1 MSDAGSPLQ
10 LRDSMRKMRKRVVS
24 VIRRGSSS
32 KNVKS
37 RNGSDEPDKHSNQ
50 SSHHDDSEHEH
61 EHEHHEH
68 EHEHESEHTPSHTNP
83 NSAASSSHSLNRS
96 ANSRPVSPSPPSGSH
111 PASSAEKVHRKH
123 SFVNLS
129 FPRSPRKNKSKG
141 ESAPS
146 SPHARIRTFSS
157 PDAPEGAPAVGAEP
171 GRLTLPIPARP
182 RTFSH
187 PLATSPIMPSSPDKE
202 TDNTRVKPGHS
213 RAASSPGTGAFGA
226 LSSAASTL
234 AAMAVTHPGSMARPK
249 SPGPSPPPSVVLTPP
264 AETPASPPTQIVES
278 PLVLSSPSEQPSSAP
293 DVITTPDASI
303 VDVPKVGEHGQP
315 RDKAD
320 DDTNQREQSTATPSA
335 ERGPP
340 REPSSQ
346 GREPLPRE
354 QGHMG
359 VRRAPSAAG
368 SEMGWSVLEPHQEE
382 DETEEYLGASNAE
395 QASKVNDRKDVQ
407 VKVEQVVP
415 SIAPSTVDI
424 REPNKVEEV
433 SMGLEDVPAKA
444 EVASLETEESGVKVE
459 KNDAA
464 EEVVAEHDNSLLLGP
479 APLAADERKPLS
491 STSEDEQLYNGTF
504 VTSPEGTGQ
513 NTPQQPALEPT
524 SEGGFAGIFIDTPPM
539 ETRATWISLVPT
551 PPRAASPSYPEFDVP
566 STPPTQTD
574 SKLFSPERDGGAFST
589 PENQKTFKSSTSPG
603 SSQLS
608 DTPSKFSDIDTSR
621 QALDDSVDLPPLPS
635 GISTPPRPHEKYHY
649 PGDATPP
656 PPSMSESFFHPR
668 NLEKLNPRRLERS
681 MSTMG
686 AFGDADPDGTSVQER
701 LKLATSGPQ
710 PSIDTSIHEMISPSV
725 RGEENEL
732 KKLAGTELRDWYE
745 GETRTPKTVRMMLPE
760 TERAVPRNGE
770 GSRPRSALSQ
780 VQVLEPA
787 AEIQKSEVP
796 KSKVVEAD
804 ETESTQVQPRGVTS
818 QGQIQRQPDRAQV
831 YTSVL
836 SRLMSHMDRRSSLM
850 ARLATRLGTLGGVGG
865 PLPVERHPR
874 EWIAQ
879 TLPSG
884 KVYYAHRLVI
894 DEIDLEDTPG
904 AKPRAVTASATPTAE
919 GSTTKVLVIPTP
931 SAPQPVTL
939 VTDLDMSDPV
949 THSGVNLFVDKNL
962 QERDIDLPS
971 GWEIWIHASGTSE
984 SLFDGSK
991 ADRWDEVSEAG
1002 SEPVDLGYGAPCVLV
1017 WTYVSHKRRRVGAQ
1031 GPEDKLVT
1039 GEDAEHDLEMER
1051 RYWAYV
1057 ETHPAHA
1064 DVNPRATQ
1072 EAIELL
1078 TWHYTDRFLAEK
1090 KRGEKEVIHVKPPF
1104 TPEESQEVLEFL
1116 KSVTSDYSH
1125 ANVVLKTRT
1134 VARVHVRTAEWRLA
1148 KLHAV
1153 ADAVNLEVMSPSER
1167 LRRRRAAANP
1177 FVGVPLRTLAS
1188 LLGLGIPYLYVDQ
1201 PDEKVEDRQRMMV
1214 ADAST
1219 NLMSALMLGASVS
1232 FLAIPDLEDIAR
1244 LAGVAAA
1251 ACSLGSLAAGIVRLR
1266 LPSFSSGKGGGEGA
1280 DDEEQ
1285 EPRPSALRTFAR
1297 SLPLVLSAYAGSAL
1311 VAGLAAYSWRGQ
1323 VSTVDDP
1330 FTGLYPYDT
1339 WREDSAGGRWLRSFV
1354 RGDSGS
1360 GYGFGGVGLESDRQ
1374 GWSETSSQGLV
1385 RLWGTW

>member
-37 RNGSDEPDKHSNQ
+37 RTGSEEGEKLSNQ
-50 SSHHDDSEHEH
+50 SHRDESEHEH
-61 EHEHHEH
+61 EHDEH
-68 EHEHESEHTPSHTNP
+68 EQEHEQELEHTPSHTNP
-83 NSAASSSHSLNRS
+83 NSATSSTHSLSRS
-96 ANSRPVSPSPPSGSH
+96 AGSRPASPSPSTD
-111 PASSAEKVHRKH
+111 KVQRKR
-123 SFVNLS
+123 SLVNLS

-141 ESAPS
+141 ESTPS
-146 SPHARIRTFSS
+146 SPHTRIRTFSS
-157 PDAPEGAPAVGAEP
+157 PDAPDGTPALGSEP
-171 GRLTLPIPARP
+171 GKLTVPIPARP
-182 RTFSH
+182 RTLSH
-187 PLATSPIMPSSPDKE
+187 PLATSPIMPSSPDKD
-202 TDNTRVKPGHS
+202 TDNTRPNTRVCGLDLGGH
-213 RAASSPGTGAFGA
+213 
-226 LSSAASTL
+226 
-234 AAMAVTHPGSMARPK
+234 GSYPSGIPPNFQVPRPI
-249 SPGPSPPPSVVLTPP
+249 SPPSVVLTPP
-264 AETPASPPTQIVES
+264 AAETSTSLPTQIVES
-278 PLVLSSPSEQPSSAP
+278 PITHPAPSEQPSSAP
-293 DVITTPDASI
+293 DVINTPDIPI
-303 VDVPKVGEHGQP
+303 VDGPKAEELDQP

-320 DDTNQREQSTATPSA
+320 QDTSQREQPTVTPLI
-335 ERGPP
+335 EREQP

-354 QGHMG
+354 QGHVG
-359 VRRAPSAAG
+359 VRRAASAVG
-368 SEMGWSVLEPHQEE
+368 SEMGWSVLEPPQEE
-382 DETEEYLGASNAE
+382 DETEEDVGAG
-395 QASKVNDRKDVQ
+395 
-407 VKVEQVVP
+407 KVEQEKQVQV
-415 SIAPSTVDI
+415 
-424 REPNKVEEV
+424 RVEEV
-433 SMGLEDVPAKA
+433 VPLEDAPAKA
-444 EVASLETEESGVKVE
+444 EVASLETQESGVKVE
-459 KNDAA
+459 KDDVP
-464 EEVVAEHDNSLLLGP
+464 EETTAEHGSLLLSP
-479 APLAADERKPLS
+479 APPAVDERKPLS
-491 STSEDEQLYNGTF
+491 ATHDGQELHNGTF
-504 VTSPEGTGQ
+504 VMSPEGTEQ
-513 NTPQQPALEPT
+513 NTPQQPSLEPT
-524 SEGGFAGIFIDTPPM
+524 SEGGFAGIFVDTPPR
-539 ETRATWISLVPT
+539 EVRPTWISSVST
-551 PPRAASPSYPEFDVP
+551 PPRAASPEYPEFAVP
-566 STPPTQTD
+566 TTPPAQAERE
-574 SKLFSPERDGGAFST
+574 LFNPDQFST
-589 PENQKTFKSSTSPG
+589 PENRRTFKSSTSPG
-603 SSQLS
+603 YLDASS
-608 DTPSKFSDIDTSR
+608 
-621 QALDDSVDLPPLPS
+621 
-635 GISTPPRPHEKYHY
+635 PHEESYY

-668 NLEKLNPRRLERS
+668 NLEKLSPNRLERS

-686 AFGDADPDGTSVQER
+686 VFGDADPDGASVQER
-701 LKLATSGPQ
+701 LQFTNPGHK
-710 PSIDTSIHEMISPSV
+710 PSLDTSVHEMISPSV
-725 RGEENEL
+725 QGEENEL
-732 KKLAGTELRDWYE
+732 RKLAGTELKDWYE
-745 GETRTPKTVRMMLPE
+745 SEKRTPNNG
-760 TERAVPRNGE
+760 AGPRP
-770 GSRPRSALSQ
+770 RPRSMLSQ

-787 AEIQKSEVP
+787 AEIQESEA
-796 KSKVVEAD
+796 SKTVETD
-804 ETESTQVQPRGVTS
+804 EAQPTTRVRHRASASQDQV
-818 QGQIQRQPDRAQV
+818 QRQPEREV

-850 ARLATRLGTLGGVGG
+850 SRLATRLGTLGGVGG
-865 PLPVERHPR
+865 PLPVEKHPR
-874 EWIAQ
+874 EWVAQ

-884 KVYYAHRLVI
+884 KIYYAHRLVV
-894 DEIDLEDTPG
+894 DEIDLEDTLGP
-904 AKPRAVTASATPTAE
+904 S
-919 GSTTKVLVIPTP
+919 LVP
-931 SAPQPVTL
+931 SLPQQRPVTL

-949 THSGVNLFVDKNL
+949 THSGVNSFVDKNL

-1039 GEDAEHDLEMER
+1039 GEDAEHGGFGADLFGIDLEMER

-1090 KRGEKEVIHVKPPF
+1090 KRGEKEVIHVEPPF
-1104 TPEESQEVLEFL
+1104 TPEESQEVLEFF

-1125 ANVVLKTRT
+1125 ANAVLKTRT

-1153 ADAVNLEVMSPSER
+1153 ADAVNLDVMSPSER

-1188 LLGLGIPYLYVDQ
+1188 LLGLGIPYLYVEQ
-1201 PDEKVEDRQRMMV
+1201 PDGKVEDRQRMMV

-1266 LPSFSSGKGGGEGA
+1266 LPSFSSGKEGGEGT

-1323 VSTVDDP
+1323 P
-1330 FTGLYPYDT
+1330 
-1339 WREDSAGGRWLRSFV
+1339 RWTILLPGYTLTI
-1354 RGDSGS
+1354 RGAKTRLGS
-1360 GYGFGGVGLESDRQ
+1360 LA
-1374 GWSETSSQGLV
+1374 
-1385 RLWGTW
+1385 

>member
-37 RNGSDEPDKHSNQ
+37 RTGSEEGEKLSNQ
-50 SSHHDDSEHEH
+50 SHRDESEHEH
-61 EHEHHEH
+61 EHDEH
-68 EHEHESEHTPSHTNP
+68 EQEHEQELEHTPSHTNP
-83 NSAASSSHSLNRS
+83 NSATSSTHSLSRS
-96 ANSRPVSPSPPSGSH
+96 AGSRPASPSPSTD
-111 PASSAEKVHRKH
+111 KVQRKR
-123 SFVNLS
+123 SLVNLS

-141 ESAPS
+141 ESTPS
-146 SPHARIRTFSS
+146 SPHTRIRTFSS
-157 PDAPEGAPAVGAEP
+157 PDAPDGTPALGSEP
-171 GRLTLPIPARP
+171 GKLTVPIPARP
-182 RTFSH
+182 RTLSH
-187 PLATSPIMPSSPDKE
+187 PLATSPIMPSSPDKD
-202 TDNTRVKPGHS
+202 TDNTRPKSGHS

-226 LSSAASTL
+226 LASAASTL
-234 AAMAVTHPGSMARPK
+234 AAMAATHPGSLPTSK

-264 AETPASPPTQIVES
+264 AAETSTSLPTQIVES
-278 PLVLSSPSEQPSSAP
+278 PITHPAPSEQPSSAP
-293 DVITTPDASI
+293 DVINTPDIPI
-303 VDVPKVGEHGQP
+303 VDAPKAEEPDQP

-320 DDTNQREQSTATPSA
+320 QDTSQREQATVTPLI
-335 ERGPP
+335 EREQP
-340 REPSSQ
+340 REPSNQ

-354 QGHMG
+354 QGHVG
-359 VRRAPSAAG
+359 VRRAASAVG
-368 SEMGWSVLEPHQEE
+368 SEMGWSVLEPPQEE
-382 DETEEYLGASNAE
+382 DETEEDVGAG
-395 QASKVNDRKDVQ
+395 
-407 VKVEQVVP
+407 KVEQEKQVQVRVEEVVP
-415 SIAPSTVDI
+415 SIAPSAVDV
-424 REPNKVEEV
+424 REPSNAEQVVE
-433 SMGLEDVPAKA
+433 LEDVPAKA
-444 EVASLETEESGVKVE
+444 EVASLETQESGVKVE
-459 KNDAA
+459 KDDVP
-464 EEVVAEHDNSLLLGP
+464 EETTAEHGSLLLSP
-479 APLAADERKPLS
+479 APPAVDERKPLS
-491 STSEDEQLYNGTF
+491 ATQDGQELHNGTF
-504 VTSPEGTGQ
+504 VMSPEGTEQ

-524 SEGGFAGIFIDTPPM
+524 SEGGFAGIFVDTPPR
-539 ETRATWISLVPT
+539 EVRPTWISSVST
-551 PPRAASPSYPEFDVP
+551 PPRAASPEYPEFAVP
-566 STPPTQTD
+566 TTPPAQAD
-574 SKLFSPERDGGAFST
+574 RELFNPDQFST
-589 PENQKTFKSSTSPG
+589 PENRRTFKSSTSPG
-603 SSQLS
+603 SSQFS
-608 DTPSKFSDIDTSR
+608 DTPSKFTDLNASR
-621 QALDDSVDLPPLPS
+621 HQALNESVDLGPLPS
-635 GISTPPRPHEKYHY
+635 GISTPPRPHEESYY

-668 NLEKLNPRRLERS
+668 NLEKLSPNRLERS

-686 AFGDADPDGTSVQER
+686 VFGDADPDGASVQER
-701 LKLATSGPQ
+701 LQFTNPGHK
-710 PSIDTSIHEMISPSV
+710 PSLDTSVHEMISPSV
-725 RGEENEL
+725 QGEENEL
-732 KKLAGTELRDWYE
+732 RKLAGTELKDWYE
-745 GETRTPKTVRMMLPE
+745 SEKRTPKTVRMMLPE
-760 TERAVPRNGE
+760 TERAIASNGAGPRP
-770 GSRPRSALSQ
+770 RPRSMLSQ

-787 AEIQKSEVP
+787 AEIQESEA
-796 KSKVVEAD
+796 SKTVETD
-804 ETESTQVQPRGVTS
+804 EAQPTTRVRHRASASQDQV
-818 QGQIQRQPDRAQV
+818 QRQPDRAEV

-850 ARLATRLGTLGGVGG
+850 SRLATRLGTLGGVGA
-865 PLPVERHPR
+865 PLPVEKHPR
-874 EWIAQ
+874 EWVAQ

-884 KVYYAHRLVI
+884 KIYYAHRLVV

-904 AKPRAVTASATPTAE
+904 TKPRAVTPAAE

-949 THSGVNLFVDKNL
+949 THSGVNSFVDKNL

-1039 GEDAEHDLEMER
+1039 GEDAEHGGFGADLFGIDLEMER

-1090 KRGEKEVIHVKPPF
+1090 KRGEKEVIHVEPPF
-1104 TPEESQEVLEFL
+1104 TPEESQEVLEFF

-1125 ANVVLKTRT
+1125 ANAVLKTRT

-1153 ADAVNLEVMSPSER
+1153 ADAVNLDVMSPSER

-1188 LLGLGIPYLYVDQ
+1188 LLGLGIPYLYVEQ
-1201 PDEKVEDRQRMMV
+1201 PDGKVEDRQRMMV

-1266 LPSFSSGKGGGEGA
+1266 LPSFSSGKEGGEGT

-1323 VSTVDDP
+1323 PRWTILLPGYTLTIRGAKTRLGVAGLGASCAATV
-1330 FTGLYPYDT
+1330 GLGMALAESGLNRID
-1339 WREDSAGGRWLRSFV
+1339 RGGR
-1354 RGDSGS
+1354 
-1360 GYGFGGVGLESDRQ
+1360 RQ
-1374 GWSETSSQGLV
+1374 AHRV
-1385 RLWGTW
+1385 